1 MQCLYPCLLL
11 PWAKEKYLYCKKK
24 KKKKFKILKCVE
36 VLQTYITLVKLNKS
50 NIAQL
55 KMSLMSM
62 KCFFNPAMIHKS
74 SRLRIPSHS
83 EVQAELAKRCGFTS
97 LTKDLM
103 KVSASC
109 RCFSVGGR
117 VCRGGVSFDRAL
129 VSHFPVLVSRRPHYE
144 NEWGGL
150 ED

>member
-1 MQCLYPCLLL
+1 MFVSLSVIAMGKRKVSVLQ
-11 PWAKEKYLYCKKK
+11 KFF
-24 KKKKFKILKCVE
+24 FKILKCVE

-83 EVQAELAKRCGFTS
+83 EVQAELA
-97 LTKDLM
+97 
-103 KVSASC
+103 
-109 RCFSVGGR
+109 
-117 VCRGGVSFDRAL
+117 
-129 VSHFPVLVSRRPHYE
+129 
-144 NEWGGL
+144 
-150 ED
+150 

>member
-1 MQCLYPCLLL
+1 MFVSLSVIAMGKRKVSVLQ
-11 PWAKEKYLYCKKK
+11 

-83 EVQAELAKRCGFTS
+83 EVQAELA
-97 LTKDLM
+97 
-103 KVSASC
+103 
-109 RCFSVGGR
+109 
-117 VCRGGVSFDRAL
+117 
-129 VSHFPVLVSRRPHYE
+129 
-144 NEWGGL
+144 
-150 ED
+150 

>member
-1 MQCLYPCLLL
+1 M
-11 PWAKEKYLYCKKK
+11 
-24 KKKKFKILKCVE
+24 E

-55 KMSLMSM
+55 KMSLMSV
-62 KCFFNPAMIHKS
+62 KCFFNPARVRKS

-109 RCFSVGGR
+109 GCFSVGSR
-117 VCRGGVSFDRAL
+117 VCWGGVSFDRAL
-129 VSHFPVLVSRRPHYE
+129 VSHFPVLVSSRPHYE

-150 ED
+150 EDYEKR